1 MIPISP
7 ISVKFTEE
15 ERARLKALAT
25 SLGWTESQIVRDSVA
40 HILHLIH
47 HPDSKDEPR
56 LIALARLAMCHEENP
71 DFLQQHVR
79 KVHASHS
86 DSALATKGVR

>member
-1 MIPISP
+1 MIPLQPVSI
-7 ISVKFTEE
+7 KFTEE

-47 HPDSKDEPR
+47 SPDSKDEPR
-56 LIALARLAMCHEENP
+56 LITMARLALCHEENP
-71 DFLQQHVR
+71 VFLQEHIKKVQIGHSPHTSTPVR
-79 KVHASHS
+79 
-86 DSALATKGVR
+86 

>member
-1 MIPISP
+1 MIPLQPVSI
-7 ISVKFTEE
+7 KFTEE

-47 HPDSKDEPR
+47 NPDSPDEPK
-56 LIALARLAMCHEENP
+56 LISLARLALCHEENP
-71 DFLQQHVR
+71 DLLQQHVR
-79 KVHASHS
+79 KVHLAHPS
-86 DSALATKGVR
+86 LATKRER

>member
-7 ISVKFTEE
+7 VSVKFTEE

-47 HPDSKDEPR
+47 HPGSKDEPK
-56 LIALARLAMCHEENP
+56 LIALARLAFCHEENP
-71 DFLQQHVR
+71 ELLQQHIR
-79 KVHASHS
+79 KTHFSHPAS
-86 DSALATKGVR
+86 ATMERP

>member
-1 MIPISP
+1 MIPLQPVSI
-7 ISVKFTEE
+7 KFTEE

-47 HPDSKDEPR
+47 HPDSKDQPR
-56 LIALARLAMCHEENP
+56 LIALAHLALCHEENP
-71 DFLQQHVR
+71 DFLQKHVR
-79 KVHASHS
+79 KTHFAHPTS
-86 DSALATKGVR
+86 ATKESP

>member
-25 SLGWTESQIVRDSVA
+25 SLGWTESQIVRDSVT

-47 HPDSKDEPR
+47 YPDSPQEPK
-56 LIALARLAMCHEENP
+56 LIALARLALCHEENP
-71 DFLQQHVR
+71 DFLQDHIR
-79 KVHASHS
+79 KVHSAHHS
-86 DSALATKGVR
+86 LATKQKP